1 MTKNRGSLFVS
12 WAPYCS
18 RSDSIA
24 AHLDSPSH
32 MVYSG
37 SWGSHYATVLFKY
50 FVQAV
55 RTLTLLMREKPAVVF
70 VMTPPVIACV
80 PVWLYARLTGAA
92 YVIDAHSGAFLQQP
106 WKGLLF
112 LHRFFSRHARTTIVT
127 NQHMQEML
135 TSWGASSTI
144 VSDVPVRFAEAS
156 PIGVRGTHRM
166 TFVSSFQ
173 RDEPVDVFLEA
184 ARAVPDVVFYVTGD
198 SSKLPSAVRERLPS
212 NVELIGFLPDG
223 QYRALLDESDAVIAL
238 TTLDHTM
245 QRAAYE
251 AVYLGKPVIVSNT
264 ALLRRHFGRGAVHV
278 ANTAP
283 DIARGI
289 RDMLDGLTKYTE
301 EVQQLREEK
310 LTVWRHTLE
319 HLRGV
324 VDGRAEAVAAL
335 AAFDS

>member
-1 MTKNRGSLFVS
+1 
-12 WAPYCS
+12 
-18 RSDSIA
+18 
-24 AHLDSPSH
+24 
-32 MVYSG
+32 
-37 SWGSHYATVLFKY
+37 
-50 FVQAV
+50 
-55 RTLTLLMREKPAVVF
+55 MREKPSVVF
-70 VMTPPVIACV
+70 VMTPPVFACV
-80 PVWLYARLTGAA
+80 PVWIYANLTGAL

-127 NQHMQEML
+127 NQHLQEML

-156 PIGVRGTHRM
+156 PIAVRGVHRM

-173 RDEPVDVFLEA
+173 KDEPVEVFLEA
-184 ARAVPDVVFYVTGD
+184 ARAVPDTVFYVTGD
-198 SSKLPSAVRERLPS
+198 SSKLPKAVRERLPS
-212 NVELIGFLPDG
+212 NVELTGFLPDG
-223 QYRALLDESDAVIAL
+223 KYRALLDASDAVIAL

-264 ALLRRHFGRGAVHV
+264 ELLRRHFSRGAVHV

-289 RDMLDGLTKYTE
+289 RDMLNGLTRYTK
-301 EVQQLREEK
+301 EVRQLRDEK
-310 LTVWRHTLE
+310 LTVWRSTLE
-319 HLRGV
+319 HLRHVAG
-324 VDGRAEAVAAL
+324 GRAGGIRQLERGL
-335 AAFDS
+335 GRHSL